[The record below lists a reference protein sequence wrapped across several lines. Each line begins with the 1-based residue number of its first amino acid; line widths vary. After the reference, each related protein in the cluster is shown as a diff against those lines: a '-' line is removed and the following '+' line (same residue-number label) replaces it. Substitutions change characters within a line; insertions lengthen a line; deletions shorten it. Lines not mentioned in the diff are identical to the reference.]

1 MIGSS
6 IEQAI
11 KSLYSNGNPVRRLAW
26 PEGKSVCLPDFHY
39 YDPVMQ
45 DGSAF
50 QPDSHDLLIEDWVTV
65 NGEEMEVKENHRN
78 GFYAAMKRVYATGDP
93 VTIDI
98 WDKNTWVFMPLD
110 INGVLCMHYLED
122 GMPFTSKYIPS
133 RDDYLSDK
141 WRPKILE

>member
-1 MIGSS
+1 MTGFS

-11 KSLYSNGNPVRRLAW
+11 KSLYSSGKPVRRLAW

-50 QPDSHDLLIEDWVTV
+50 QPSQYDLLSEDWVTV
-65 NGEEMEVKENHRN
+65 NGSSMVVKENHKN
-78 GFYAAMKRVYATGDP
+78 GFYAAMKHIYATGNP

-98 WDKNTWVFMPLD
+98 WDKNTWVYMSEG
-110 INGVLCMHYLED
+110 ISGVLYIHYLED
-122 GMPFTSKYIPS
+122 GMPFSSKYIPS
-133 RDDYLSDK
+133 RDDYLSDM
-141 WRPKILE
+141 WRHKIL